1 MKRLDEVSWSHPLKL
16 WKFLKI
22 ISWSHYYLIN
32 LLNFFDKCC
41 SHEMK
46 NESISNNQ
54 INNATKKNQSMSCKN
69 INILA
74 PQLQQV
80 SQVITSHRLTTL
92 QKATAIYIAMQLL
105 KKEPQIVQN
114 IEKLN
119 PAAANSI
126 VRALQK
132 VDKLDK
138 EILDTLQPWLV
149 TIFWTVQ
156 YYNTL

>member
-1 MKRLDEVSWSHPLKL
+1 
-16 WKFLKI
+16 
-22 ISWSHYYLIN
+22 
-32 LLNFFDKCC
+32 
-41 SHEMK
+41 MK

-54 INNATKKNQSMSCKN
+54 INNATKKNQSMSCKI

-149 TIFWTVQ
+149 TIF
-156 YYNTL
+156 